1 VPPHL
6 LRPRSDYTP
15 VVEWYQLRARKF
27 SVDFKELLRIAQR
40 RWLTIVVFFFLGLLG
55 GGALTYFQTPTYESK
70 ARIFIAVESSEDGAN
85 DIAGIYFASQRVES
99 YAQLATSREL
109 MQRVILR
116 LNLGLTPDE
125 LAAKIKASVAELT
138 VIIEIKVHDDA
149 PDRAQEIAKAES
161 EVFTNYLA
169 ELETSPIKATV
180 VDPASYSAIQV
191 SPKPVLNLVVAGVLG
206 LVIGAGMALLR
217 DLLDNTIG
225 SASDVENT
233 IDAPVLS
240 SVAYDSDVPRHPL
253 LTEVGSHSTRVE
265 AFRLLRTNLQFLD
278 LDARPRALVITSA
291 VPSEGKTSTATNL
304 AIALAQTGLR
314 VLLVDG
320 DLRRPKV
327 ASVLGLER
335 SVGLTTVLVGRS
347 ELQDS
352 IQKHT
357 DSGIYFLASGPIP
370 PNPTEVLQSRA
381 AQELFDRV
389 SQMFDMVIIDGPPL
403 LPVSDAAIMAR
414 DVDGAILVVRHGK
427 TTKEQLKQAALR
439 LAQVDANLL
448 GVMVNMTPKRGGK
461 GSGYGYG
468 YGYAYGYGPEKHKS

>member
-1 VPPHL
+1 M
-6 LRPRSDYTP
+6 
-15 VVEWYQLRARKF
+15 VEWYQLRARKF

-70 ARIFIAVESSEDGAN
+70 ARIFIAAESTADDSQGS
-85 DIAGIYFASQRVES
+85 ILSVYFASQRVES

-116 LNLGLTPDE
+116 LNLDMTPDE
-125 LAAKIKASVAELT
+125 LADKIEASVSELT

-149 PDRAQEIAKAES
+149 PDTAQNIAKAES
-161 EVFTNYLA
+161 EVFTDYVA
-169 ELETSPIKATV
+169 ELESSPVKATV
-180 VDPASYSAIQV
+180 VDPASYNANPV
-191 SPKPVLNLVVAGVLG
+191 SPRPVLNLLVAGLLG
-206 LVIGAGMALLR
+206 LVIGAAMALLR
-217 DLLDNTIG
+217 DLLDNTVS

-240 SVAYDSDVPRHPL
+240 SVAYDSDVPKHPL

-427 TTKEQLKQAALR
+427 TTKDQLKQAALR
-439 LAQVDANLL
+439 LNQVDANLL

>member
-1 VPPHL
+1 MDDT
-6 LRPRSDYTP
+6 RRDYTP
-15 VVEWYQLRARKF
+15 GVEWYRPRTRKF
-27 SVDFKELLRIAQR
+27 SVDFKELLRIVQR
-40 RWLTIVVFFFLGLLG
+40 RWLTIVVFFLLGLLG
-55 GGALTYFQTPTYESK
+55 GGALTYFQTPQYESVSK
-70 ARIFIAVESSEDGAN
+70 VFIAADSSGDQNPQNAV
-85 DIAGIYFASQRVES
+85 ISSYFASQRVLS
-99 YAQLATSREL
+99 YSQLATSREL
-109 MQRVILR
+109 LQRVISQTN
-116 LNLGLTPDE
+116 LNLTPSQ
-125 LAAKIKASVAELT
+125 LSAKISSSVDVNT
-138 VIIEIKVHDDA
+138 VIIQLKVTDED
-149 PDRAQEIAKAES
+149 PAQAQKIAKAES
-161 EVFTNYLA
+161 EAFTSYLQ
-169 ELETSPIKATV
+169 ELETTPVKATI
-180 VDPASYSAIQV
+180 VDPASYNPNQV
-191 SPKPVLNLVVAGVLG
+191 SPRPVLNLLVAGVLG
-206 LVIGAGMALLR
+206 LILGAAMALLR
-217 DLLDNTIG
+217 DLLDNTVS

-240 SVAYDSDVPRHPL
+240 SVAFDADVPKHPL

-335 SVGLTTVLVGRS
+335 SVGMTTVLVGRS

-439 LAQVDANLL
+439 LDQVDANLL

-461 GSGYGYG
+461 GAGYGYG

>member
-1 VPPHL
+1 
-6 LRPRSDYTP
+6 
-15 VVEWYQLRARKF
+15 VVEWYQLRTRKF

-40 RWLTIVVFFFLGLLG
+40 RWLTIVVFFLLGLLG
-55 GGALTYFQTPTYESK
+55 GGALTYFQTPQYAST
-70 ARIFIAVESSEDGAN
+70 ARVFIAASPDSGE
-85 DIAGIYFASQRVES
+85 AGGNGGVLSAYFAQQRVQS
-99 YAQLATSREL
+99 YSELATSREL
-109 MQRVILR
+109 MQQVIAR
-116 LNLGLTPDE
+116 TSLNLTPAA
-125 LAAKIKASVAELT
+125 LADKISSTVNVNT
-138 VIIEIKVHDDA
+138 VIIKLTVTDESPSV
-149 PDRAQEIAKAES
+149 AQKIAKAES
-161 EVFTNYLA
+161 EIFTSYIA
-169 ELETSPIKATV
+169 QLETSPIKATI
-180 VDPASYSAIQV
+180 VDPASYSNVQV
-191 SPKPVLNLVVAGVLG
+191 SPKPVLNLVIAGVLG
-206 LVIGAGMALLR
+206 LVLGAGMALLR
-217 DLLDNTIG
+217 DLLDNTVS

-240 SVAYDSDVPRHPL
+240 SVAYDADVPKHPL

-278 LDARPRALVITSA
+278 LDTRPRALVITSA

-335 SVGLTTVLVGRS
+335 SVGMTTVLVGRS

-439 LAQVDANLL
+439 LNQVDANLL

-468 YGYAYGYGPEKHKS
+468 YGYAYGYGPDKK

>member
-1 VPPHL
+1 M
-6 LRPRSDYTP
+6 
-15 VVEWYQLRARKF
+15 
-27 SVDFKELLRIAQR
+27 DFKELLRTVQR
-40 RWLTIVVFFFLGLLG
+40 RWLTIVVFFLLGLLG
-55 GGALTYFQTPTYESK
+55 GGALTYFQTPQYESVAK
-70 ARIFIAVESSEDGAN
+70 VFIAADASSDGG
-85 DIAGIYFASQRVES
+85 DAGISSLYAGIFAQQRVQS
-99 YAQLATSREL
+99 YADLATSREL
-109 MQRVILR
+109 LQRVISQTN
-116 LNLGLTPDE
+116 LNLTPSQ
-125 LAAKIKASVAELT
+125 LASKISASVGTNT
-138 VIIEIKVHDDA
+138 VIIKLTASDEEPAV
-149 PDRAQEIAKAES
+149 AQKIAKAES
-161 EVFTNYLA
+161 EAFASYLQ
-169 ELETSPIKATV
+169 ELETTTVKATI
-180 VDPASYSAIQV
+180 VDPASYNPTQV
-191 SPKPVLNLVVAGVLG
+191 SPKPALNLVIAGVLG
-206 LVIGAGMALLR
+206 LILGAGMALLR
-217 DLLDNTIG
+217 DLLDNTVS
-225 SASDVENT
+225 SADDVEKT

-240 SVAYDSDVPRHPL
+240 SVAYDSDVPKHPL

-335 SVGLTTVLVGRS
+335 SVGMTTVLVGRS

-439 LAQVDANLL
+439 LNQVDANLL

-461 GSGYGYG
+461 GTGYGYG